1 MESATYT
8 QPTLNSHKDSNAC
21 AHCGED
27 CGNHPI
33 KLDTT
38 IFCCEGC
45 KMVYQVLHDNDLC
58 QFYTIDEQAAF
69 SLKGRRLEGYAYLD
83 SPEIIQQLVDYADE
97 KQVVVRFHLPQ
108 IHCASCIWLL
118 EHLYRLAPGIQ
129 QSKVQF
135 VRKEITLHYDPK
147 EINLR
152 QVVELLAS
160 IGYAPTI
167 SLESSEQ
174 SQKRPVDRKLY
185 FQLGVAGFAFG
196 NIMLMSFP
204 EYLGMQQHPDDS
216 IVQLF
221 GYLNILLA
229 LPVLLYS
236 GGDYLRSA
244 FLGLRHFHL
253 NMDVPISLGML
264 ALFTRSSYEILAGVG
279 AGYMDSLAGFIFFL
293 LVGKWFQQRT
303 YQHLSFE
310 RDFRSYFPIAATVI
324 EEEEERII
332 PVKDLQVGQV
342 IRIRHGELIPADGKL
357 IEGKGLIDYSFVT
370 GEAQPVSKL
379 ASEPLFAGGRQTGG
393 AITVE
398 LKKRVDQSYLT
409 SLWNDQAFQK
419 EVHGQTS
426 RLADRVAQYFTVAIL
441 LIAAGTLMYWLPKDW
456 TIAINAFS
464 SVLIIAC
471 PCAVALSVPFT
482 FGNSMRILA
491 RQGFFLKNVETIE
504 SLSEIDTVVFD
515 KTGTLT
521 DPRNQ
526 RIDYHGVPLDANQQ
540 AIIYQLATQSAH
552 PVSRQIAQWLSAN
565 LRTRKLEAVEEVVGE
580 GIKGHFEGREIRLGR
595 PSFVGDAPAAS
606 QGPFAQQTCWG
617 IDGEILGSFTI
628 QSSYRRGMEDILRK
642 FSKQYKLYL
651 LTGDNDRDRHRLEP
665 LFNAP
670 EQLLFEQRPADK
682 LSFVEQLR
690 AEGKKVLMIG
700 DGLND
705 AGALQASDSG
715 IVLSEDTTQ
724 FTPASDAILS
734 APQFDRLAQFLQ
746 FAQGNI
752 RLVYAAYGL
761 ALIYNVIGLSFAVQ
775 GALAPVVAAILMPA
789 SSITIVIFGVLSSNW
804 LARKLDVY
812 RPE

>member
-1 MESATYT
+1 MESTTYT
-8 QPTLNSHKDSNAC
+8 QPTLKSIKNSNAC

-33 KLDTT
+33 QQDQT

-58 QFYTIDEQAAF
+58 QFYTIDEKAAF
-69 SLKGRRLEGYAYLD
+69 SLKGKRLEGYTYLD
-83 SPEIIQQLVDYADE
+83 SPEIVQQLVDYVDD

-129 QSKVQF
+129 QSQVQF
-135 VRKEITLHYDPK
+135 VRKEIALHYDPQQ
-147 EINLR
+147 INLR

-167 SLESSEQ
+167 SLESTEQ
-174 SQKRPVDRKLY
+174 TQKHPIDRKLY
-185 FQLGVAGFAFG
+185 FQLGIAGFAFG

-204 EYLGMQQHPDDS
+204 EYLGMQQHPDHS

-264 ALFTRSSYEILAGVG
+264 ALFTRSSYEILSGIG
-279 AGYMDSLAGFIFFL
+279 AGYMDSLAGFVFFL
-293 LVGKWFQQRT
+293 LIGKWFQQRT

-310 RDFRSYFPIAATVI
+310 RDFRSYFPIAATVM
-324 EEEEERII
+324 EEGEERII
-332 PVKDLQVGQV
+332 PVRDLQVGQV

-357 IEGKGLIDYSFVT
+357 VEGRGLIDYSFVT
-370 GEAQPVSKL
+370 GEAQAVRKV
-379 ASEPLFAGGRQTGG
+379 ASELLFAGGRQVGG
-393 AITVE
+393 AITVKIRK
-398 LKKRVDQSYLT
+398 LVDQSYLT
-409 SLWNDQAFQK
+409 SLWNDQAFK
-419 EVHGQTS
+419 KDVHGQTS

-441 LIAAGTLMYWLPKDW
+441 AVAAGTLFYWLPIDC

-482 FGNSMRILA
+482 FGNSMHILA
-491 RQGFFLKNVETIE
+491 KQGFFLKNVETIE
-504 SLSEIDTVVFD
+504 SLSEIDTIVFD

-521 DPRNQ
+521 DSQNQ
-526 RIDYHGVPLDANQQ
+526 RIDYEGIPLGASHQ
-540 AIIYQLATQSAH
+540 AILYQLASESAH
-552 PVSRQIAQWLSAN
+552 PVSRQLSNWLIA
-565 LRTRKLEAVEEVVGE
+565 KLGRRELEQVEEIVGE
-580 GIKGHFEGREIRLGR
+580 GIRGFFEGQEIRLGR
-595 PSFVGDAPAAS
+595 PSFVGSTPGASNAAFS
-606 QGPFAQQTCWG
+606 HQTCWG
-617 IDGEILGSFTI
+617 INGEILGSFTI
-628 QSSYRRGMEDILRK
+628 QSSYRRGMEDVLRS
-642 FSKQYKLYL
+642 FSRRYQPYL
-651 LTGDNDRDRHRLEP
+651 LTGDNDRDRLRLEP
-665 LFNAP
+665 LFHTP
-670 EQLLFEQRPADK
+670 EHLLFDQRPVDK
-682 LSFVEQLR
+682 LRFVEKLR

-705 AGALQASDSG
+705 AGALQASNSG

-734 APQFDRLAQFLQ
+734 ASQFARLGPFLQ
-746 FAQGNI
+746 FARGNI
-752 RLVYAAYGL
+752 RLVHAAYGL
-761 ALIYNVIGLSFAVQ
+761 ALIYNIIGLSFAVQ
-775 GALAPVVAAILMPA
+775 GSLAPVVAAILMPA
-789 SSITIVIFGVLSSNW
+789 SSITIVVFGVLSSNW
-804 LARKLDVY
+804 LARKLGIS
-812 RPE
+812 